1 MVSREDLHSPG
12 PSPPSLPV
20 GRAPLVGRE
29 REWRTLLDV
38 LERARAATELLF
50 VSGEPGIGKSRLL
63 ADLARAAD
71 GRLVLRGGAYDCQGQ
86 PPYVLFVE
94 AFRSYLDQAGGM
106 QEEAE
111 RRLGPLLRLLPE
123 RAAHDQGATISLLDR
138 QVLME
143 LVAVFFRSLAADG
156 PVLLLLEDLHWAD
169 PASIDLLAYLR
180 RRLRDAPLF
189 ILASFRH
196 TDVDDRHPLATTLA
210 EVHRLRLVDELR
222 LRPLTDL
229 QAADLVQALLGG
241 PPAPALVAEI
251 QRQSEGNPFFIE
263 ELLRAL
269 AADGR
274 LAPGADGWALA
285 SSDGK
290 TGDPELPPGLRAWL
304 WARLRRL
311 GPDCLT
317 LLETA
322 ALLGRRVDPPLLVAT
337 QGAAETP
344 VATLLREAADHHIL
358 VARDDGYDF
367 VHDQFRTVLDSEIDP
382 LRRRRLHDQAA
393 AAFERLGLARN
404 RPAALAYHLLRSSN
418 PVRALPYLTH
428 AGQRALASFAYHDA
442 VQHLSAAIDLARN
455 DGHPDGETG
464 LAALLSSLGEALAG
478 DGRYDP
484 ALTAYREA
492 LALAVAAH
500 DTAQAGQLHTRI
512 GQVYVA
518 REEADLA
525 VAAHQQA
532 LEAFRGSDHPDVAR
546 TLLQLS
552 ELNLMAL
559 SRHAEGAEQASAALA
574 LAERLD
580 RADLAAEAR
589 GLLGTAW
596 VRMGRPGGVELMNR
610 ALADALD
617 AHEAA
622 LAGTIAVRLAH
633 QHYWAA
639 ELEESARAAGQAVD
653 LVRGVADPH
662 RLGWPTFWLG
672 VVAFTRGQWDAAEQ
686 RAAELTELGEQL
698 GVRRFLAQAH
708 QIRGMVAQDRGQR
721 RQAVEHL
728 GQAATLLRTIAS
740 GTLVFYLG
748 RYCLALLEAGAVAE
762 GEVCLAELEE
772 LAFALPPG
780 AKPRNSGLNL
790 VALAYMK
797 LGRPDE
803 GERLERDLA
812 NATEQLHWTLV
823 ARTVGELALARGDL
837 DAAAEHLDLAA
848 RLATRGSAR
857 PELARTWHA
866 LARLERTRFR
876 SGATAR
882 ARAADL
888 ERQARAVEQALGSL
902 TPDVLGAPSLPLPK
916 ASPLSA
922 RELEVLRLVAAGLSN
937 REIAAALV
945 ISERTVVHHVTHIL
959 DKLDVSSRSAAVA
972 LGYRVGLLPN
982 PTADPT
988 GPTLGE

>member
-1 MVSREDLHSPG
+1 MVDG
-12 PSPPSLPV
+12 AAPPVLPV

-29 REWRTLLDV
+29 REWRVLLHALD
-38 LERARAATELLF
+38 RARAATELVF

-63 ADLARAAD
+63 ADLAGAAD
-71 GRLVLRGGAYDCQGQ
+71 GRLVLRGGAHERQGQ

-94 AFRSYLDQAGGM
+94 AFRSYLDQAGEV
-106 QEEAE
+106 QDEAA
-111 RRLGPLLRLLPE
+111 RRLGPLLCLLPE
-123 RAAHDQGATISLLDR
+123 RAAHDPGARPVVLDR

-143 LVAVFFRSLAADG
+143 LAAVCFRSLAEDG

-180 RRLRDAPLF
+180 RRLRDVPLLM
-189 ILASFRH
+189 LASFRH

-210 EVHRLRLVDELR
+210 DLHRLRLVDELR
-222 LRPLTDL
+222 LRPLADA

-241 PPAPALVAEI
+241 PPSLSLVAEI
-251 QRQSEGNPFFIE
+251 QRRSEGNPFFIE
-263 ELLRAL
+263 ELLRAV

-274 LAPGADGWALA
+274 LAPGADGWELTAVDGET
-285 SSDGK
+285 SDAA
-290 TGDPELPPGLRAWL
+290 LPPGLRAWL

-311 GPDCLT
+311 TPDCLT

-322 ALLGRRVDPPLLVAT
+322 ALLGRHVDPPLLVAT
-337 QGAAETP
+337 HGGTEALAA
-344 VATLLREAADHHIL
+344 ALLREAAHQHIL
-358 VARDDGYDF
+358 VVRDDGYDF
-367 VHDQFRTVLDSEIDP
+367 VHDQFRTVLDHEIDP

-393 AAFERLGLARN
+393 AAYERLGLARN
-404 RPAALAYHLLRSSN
+404 RPAALAYHLLRG
-418 PVRALPYLTH
+418 PDPARALPYLTQ
-428 AGQRALASFAYHDA
+428 AGTRALASFAYHDA
-442 VQHLSAAIDLARN
+442 AQHFSAAIDLAR
-455 DGHPDGETG
+455 DDRRPGAEDG
-464 LAALLSSLGEALAG
+464 LAALLASLGEALAG
-478 DGRYDP
+478 EGRYDA
-484 ALTAYREA
+484 ALTSYREA
-492 LALAVAAH
+492 LALAIADQDAAR
-500 DTAQAGQLHTRI
+500 AGQLHTRI

-532 LEAFRGSDHPDVAR
+532 LEALRGADHPDVAR

-559 SRHAEGAEQASAALA
+559 SRHAEGAEQARAALA
-574 LAERLD
+574 LADRLQ

-617 AHEAA
+617 AREAA

-639 ELEESARAAGQAVD
+639 ELEESERAAGQAVD

-672 VVAFTRGQWDAAEQ
+672 VVAFTRGQWDAAER
-686 RAAELTELGEQL
+686 RARELMALGEQL

-728 GQAATLLRTIAS
+728 GQAATLLRTIAP

-748 RYCLALLEAGAVAE
+748 RYCLALLEAGATAE
-762 GEVCLAELEE
+762 GEACLAELEE

-790 VALAYMK
+790 AALAYLK

-803 GERLERDLA
+803 GQRLERDLA
-812 NATEQLHWTLV
+812 PATDQLHWTLV

-848 RLATRGSAR
+848 RIATRGSAR

-866 LARLERTRFR
+866 MARLERARFR
-876 SGATAR
+876 SGTMAR

-888 ERQARAVEQALGSL
+888 ERQARAVEQALGSP
-902 TPDVLGAPSLPLPK
+902 PDALRAAAGLPQRT
-916 ASPLSA
+916 SPLSA

-937 REIAAALV
+937 REIAATLV
-945 ISERTVVHHVTHIL
+945 IGERTVVHHVTHIL

-972 LGYRVGLLPN
+972 HGYRAGLLPN
-982 PTADPT
+982 PTGDPL
-988 GPTLGE
+988 GPHAGE